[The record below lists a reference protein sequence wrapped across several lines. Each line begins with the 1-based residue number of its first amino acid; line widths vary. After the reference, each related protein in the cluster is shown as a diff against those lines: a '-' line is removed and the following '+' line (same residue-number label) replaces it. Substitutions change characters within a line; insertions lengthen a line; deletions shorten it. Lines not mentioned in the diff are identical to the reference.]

1 MNKNI
6 ITECNNKWSEFDV
19 IYRAALSLLDITEG
33 ILGDKHCVPTLFKGE
48 KAMEYDEYDV
58 YEFTKPLNCDEGVVT
73 SIFLF
78 GDGTLEL
85 LLDDAEEPIC
95 WDEFSLKSLTQI
107 KGFLYDEV
115 QLNIS

>member
-33 ILGDKHCVPTLFKGE
+33 ILGDKHCVPILFKDGNP
-48 KAMEYDEYDV
+48 MEYHNYDV
-58 YEFTKPLNCDEGVVT
+58 YELTKPLNCDEGVVT

-78 GDGTLEL
+78 GDGTLEIL
-85 LLDDAEEPIC
+85 MDNEEEPIC

-107 KGFLYDEV
+107 KEFLCDEIE
-115 QLNIS
+115 LKFS

>member
-6 ITECNNKWSEFDV
+6 IAECNNKWSEFDV
-19 IYRAALSLLDITEG
+19 IYTAIMSLLNVKVG
-33 ILGDKHCVPTLFKGE
+33 CLGDKCCVSSLFKGE
-48 KAMEYDEYDV
+48 KAMGYDEYDV
-58 YEFTKPLNCDEGVVT
+58 YEFTNSLNCDEGVVT

-78 GDGTLEL
+78 GDGALEML
-85 LLDDAEEPIC
+85 LEGAEEPIC

-107 KGFLYDEV
+107 KEFLYDEM

>member
-107 KGFLYDEV
+107 KEFLYDEV